1 MLTRIRNAAASHKAS
16 TEMPYSNVKLAIAKI
31 LKEEGYIEDL
41 SVSGEGQRRVLRISL
56 KYSSNRLSVITGIK
70 RLSRPGLRRYARHTE
85 IPRIQSGIGTVVVS
99 TPRGIMTG
107 YEARRRHL
115 GGELIA
121 AVW

>member
-1 MLTRIRNAAASHKAS
+1 MLTRIRNAAAARKAS
-16 TEMPYSNVKLAIAKI
+16 TEMPYSNMKLAIAKI
-31 LKEEGYIEDL
+31 LKEEGYIEDFN
-41 SVSGEGQRRVLRISL
+41 VSGDGQRRELRITL
-56 KYSSNRLSVITGIK
+56 KYASNRLSVITGIK
-70 RLSRPGLRRYARHTE
+70 RLSRPGLRRYARYTE
-85 IPRIQSGIGTVVVS
+85 IPRVQSGLGTVVVS